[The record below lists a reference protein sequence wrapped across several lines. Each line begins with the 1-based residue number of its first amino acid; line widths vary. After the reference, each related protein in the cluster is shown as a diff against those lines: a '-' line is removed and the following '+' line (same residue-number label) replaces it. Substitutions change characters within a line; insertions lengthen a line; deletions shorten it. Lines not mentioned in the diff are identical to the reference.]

1 MLNYGPRFN
10 AHRKALHR
18 GINAGLAE
26 YGVIRQD
33 VALTSRWLRYAF

>member
-1 MLNYGPRFN
+1 MLKYGQRFN

-18 GINAGLAE
+18 GINTELAA

-33 VALTSRWLRYAF
+33 VALTSHCL